1 MCLLFL
7 QVMVLQVPGTVTI
20 LRLAA
25 VQDLLGHQAAQ
36 IITLLHPEDILL
48 HHTLLVHQGLEVQ
61 VGLHNSQDLWDLL
74 EALQMDPLH
83 HLHQVLM
90 ICTTIGLA
98 GLNQDMEVPVLHI
111 QAKTRRVMVL
121 LQELLLVH
129 HPPHLQEALLL
140 PRVPIR
146 AQQPEDHK
154 GKDNPLILVK
164 HHTLINT
171 RYVEKNFA
179 SRVFYHLYIKQKI
192 LPLPFPF

>member
-90 ICTTIGLA
+90 KCTTTDLA
-98 GLNQDMEVPVLHI
+98 GLNQVMEVLVLHI
-111 QAKTRRVMVL
+111 QVKTHQIMVL
-121 LQELLLVH
+121 LQEHLLG
-129 HPPHLQEALLL
+129 HLQALLQEVL
-140 PRVPIR
+140 LQCR
-146 AQQPEDHK
+146 ALIQAQHLADHQHK
-154 GKDNPLILVK
+154 ANLLILAN
-164 HHTLINT
+164 HHTQIN
-171 RYVEKNFA
+171 
-179 SRVFYHLYIKQKI
+179 SR
-192 LPLPFPF
+192 